1 MICTEIRFENR
12 EKPGLRS
19 RLFWPDFSFRLVLSN
34 GLLNILQ
41 ETTKILR
48 FSLKEKFIFRQHT
61 VQHYLTDIIDN
72 RVQQFMLLIG
82 Q

>member
-12 EKPGLRS
+12 KEPGLRS
-19 RLFWPDFSFRLVLSN
+19 RLFWPDFSFRIVLSN

-41 ETTKILR
+41 ETTRILR
-48 FSLKEKFIFRQHT
+48 FPLKEKFILRQHT